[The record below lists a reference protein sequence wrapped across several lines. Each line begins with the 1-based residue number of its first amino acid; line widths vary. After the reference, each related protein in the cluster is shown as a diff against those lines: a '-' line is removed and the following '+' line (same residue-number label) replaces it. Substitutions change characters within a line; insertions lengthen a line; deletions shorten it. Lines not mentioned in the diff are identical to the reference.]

1 MCPCFSG
8 VLYYDYLLT
17 FADEIRVVWRA
28 PLSIAG
34 ALYVIIRYGAIVD
47 MTLESVINV
56 RPNTSIYGFGF
67 TTQAYAYSYSHVRRP
82 NHAHNVCRDL

>member
-47 MTLESVINV
+47 MTLESVINI

-67 TTQAYAYSYSHVRRP
+67 TTHAYVSSDSHVGRSSLR
-82 NHAHNVCRDL
+82 HT